1 MIYYDF
7 DTTENGYNNIKGC
20 AESADE
26 LKRVICKDGVFPD
39 CVGHIK
45 TDSANNSVLWFSAI
59 KELGVYLG
67 VSNHCGEHH
76 SLFDRELLDEVID
89 VWGDDLNISKGL
101 FIPAQL
107 AWIGIEDFVS
117 NGALSDKI
125 HWISPGEIPENGNY
139 IL

>member
-7 DTTENGYNNIKGC
+7 DTTENGYSNIKGRT
-20 AESADE
+20 ESIDE
-26 LKRVICKDGVFPD
+26 LKRIIFNDAIFPD

-45 TDSANNSVLWFSAI
+45 IDNADDSTLCFSAI

-67 VSNHCGEHH
+67 ISNHSGEYL
-76 SLFDRELLDEVID
+76 SFFDQELLSEVVD
-89 VWGDDLNISKGL
+89 VWGDDLYISKGL

-107 AWIGIEDFVS
+107 AWTGIEDFVV
-117 NGALSDKI
+117 NGVLSDKI
-125 HWISPGEIPENGNY
+125 HWISTKEIPEDGNY